1 MPIDTAEPL
10 TILIAPLRS
19 IAFKSCIFSFAI
31 FSISEELTLPTK
43 LLPGVELPFLIF
55 AAFFK

>member
-1 MPIDTAEPL
+1 M
-10 TILIAPLRS
+10 APLRS

-31 FSISEELTLPTK
+31 FSTSEEVTLPTK
-43 LLPGVELPFLIF
+43 LLPGVGLPFLIF